1 MRGIMRVSIVTSIN
15 DKNSENLAPGTI
27 VSLEREPSNAK
38 DPNAVKAM
46 LGEVFIGY
54 VANSAATV
62 PEGCTGAT
70 TVSSFLAR
78 PKVAGINARL
88 ISSYNRET
96 KNESI
101 TQTCWVAELYFLPVW
116 EAGEDGS
123 ENVLTLDIIGQNTYH
138 SEKAMVI
145 KNFASYK
152 EGDLVLK
159 AVQSG
164 LDGSMCA
171 YVYRRD
177 SLGNTSPASAGQVD
191 NPPDALMIALQAVPS
206 LPLTPVS
213 ASSQRKYTVSVKLDT
228 ASLEQYNDAM
238 DEVVRACV
246 MQVRDVKERVT
257 YLLSQNVPDKIIRG
271 ILHAL
276 RPLDE
281 GKSVERPKRLYFQAG
296 GDSTLSRAFG
306 YYLKGKN
313 IRLVGEKGTGK
324 NTLISSVC
332 WALYQPLCRTQG
344 NADMDKLD
352 LMGATTLDEKGTSF
366 ELSAFIK
373 SLQDGGDVVLDE
385 VNAVKPEVALI
396 LHSLADDAKS
406 VEVPGYGLVRVH
418 PRSHIWATM
427 NEEYVGTGE
436 LNDATADRFV
446 PLFLDQQ
453 ANIKALLK
461 DLFPDADEAVLTTC
475 GTVYQKILDAVKSGR
490 CSSSAITTRGYID
503 AIESMEYLSLR
514 QTLLDNIAGRP
525 GDKEDREVIR
535 NFINAVCPA

>member
-1 MRGIMRVSIVTSIN
+1 MRISILTSIN
-15 DKNSENLAPGTI
+15 DNNAENLASGTI
-27 VSLEREPSNAK
+27 VSLEREPDNEK
-38 DPNAVKAM
+38 DPKAVKVM
-46 LGEVFIGY
+46 LGGTFIGY
-54 VANSAATV
+54 VAASEDTIHD
-62 PEGCTGAT
+62 GCTGAAS
-70 TVSSFLAR
+70 VFNRLSR
-78 PKVAGINARL
+78 PEVAGINARL
-88 ISSYNRET
+88 ISSYKRET
-96 KNESI
+96 RNESI
-101 TQTCWVAELYFLPVW
+101 TQTCWIAELYFLPVW
-116 EAGEDGS
+116 KEGAASTESALKLEIG
-123 ENVLTLDIIGQNTYH
+123 GQNTYH
-138 SEKAMVI
+138 SEKAAVI
-145 KNFASYK
+145 RDISSYH

-159 AVQSG
+159 AVQSA
-164 LDGSMCA
+164 LDGTMCA

-177 SLGNTSPASAGQVD
+177 SLGSTSPASAGQVID
-191 NPPDALMIALQAVPS
+191 PPEALMIALQSVSS

-213 ASSQRKYTVSVKLDT
+213 ANNHREYTVTVKLDT
-228 ASLEQYNDAM
+228 ASLEEYNDAM
-238 DEVVRACV
+238 DEVVRACI
-246 MQVRDVKERVT
+246 MQVRDVKERVS
-257 YLLSQNVPDKIIRG
+257 YLLAQNVPDKLIRG
-271 ILHAL
+271 ILRSM

-281 GKSVERPKRLYFQAG
+281 GKSVDRPKRLYFQTAG
-296 GDSTLSRAFG
+296 DTTLTRAFG
-306 YYLKGKN
+306 YYLTGKN

-332 WALYQPLCRTQG
+332 WALYQPLCRIQG

-373 SLQDGGDVVLDE
+373 SLRDGGDVVLDE

-406 VEVPGYGLVRVH
+406 VEVPGYGLVKVH

-461 DLFPDADEAVLTTC
+461 DLFPDIDDGVLTTC
-475 GTVYQKILDAVKSGR
+475 GTIYQKILDAVKSGR

-503 AIESMEYLSLR
+503 AIESLEYLSLR

-525 GDKEDREVIR
+525 GDKEDREAIR
-535 NFINAVCPA
+535 NFINMACPA

>member
-1 MRGIMRVSIVTSIN
+1 MRISILTSIN
-15 DKNSENLAPGTI
+15 DKNAENLTPGTI
-27 VSLEREPSNAK
+27 VSLEREPDNDK
-38 DPNAVKAM
+38 DPKAVKAM
-46 LGEVFIGY
+46 LGDVFIGY
-54 VANSAATV
+54 VANSASTV
-62 PEGCTGAT
+62 SEGCTGAT
-70 TVSSFLAR
+70 AVSNRLSR
-78 PKVAGINARL
+78 PEVAGINARL
-88 ISSYNRET
+88 ISSYKRQT

-101 TQTCWVAELYFLPVW
+101 SQTCWVAELYFLPVW
-116 EAGEDGS
+116 KAGEGSS
-123 ENVLTLDIIGQNTYH
+123 ENVLTLDVSGANTYH
-138 SEKAMVI
+138 AEKATVI

-159 AVQSG
+159 AVQSS
-164 LDGSMCA
+164 LDGTMCA
-171 YVYRRD
+171 HVFRRD
-177 SLGNTSPASAGQVD
+177 SLGNPSPASAGQVD

-206 LPLTPVS
+206 LPLTPISVG
-213 ASSQRKYTVSVKLDT
+213 SQRKYTVSVKLDT
-228 ASLEQYNDAM
+228 TSLEKYNDAM
-238 DEVVRACV
+238 DEVVRSCV
-246 MQVRDVKERVT
+246 MQVRDVKERVS
-257 YLLSQNVPDKIIRG
+257 YLLAQNVPDKVIRG
-271 ILHAL
+271 ILRAL

-281 GKSVERPKRLYFQAG
+281 GKSVDRPKRLYFQTAG
-296 GDSTLSRAFG
+296 DTTLTRAFG
-306 YYLKGKN
+306 YYLTGKN

-332 WALYQPLCRTQG
+332 WALYQPLCRIQG

-373 SLQDGGDVVLDE
+373 SLRDGGDVVLDE

-461 DLFPDADEAVLTTC
+461 DLFPDADDGVLTTC
-475 GTVYQKILDAVKSGR
+475 GKVYEKILDAVRSGR